1 MAAKKL
7 TADQAERQLQERWR
21 AAVEAITPEALARG
35 HTHSLEIYQAVLDG
49 TLTDE
54 VWYCSRRAA
63 KTETALG
70 VLLLVAILA
79 PDRSNLYLGLTDFP
93 VLRVRRRWLRLL
105 KKFKVPCTNIEKD
118 AAYETEF
125 PNGSRVVFG
134 TTANRAHIQN
144 YLGDSM
150 GRGSVGIV
158 DESQS
163 QGQVLKEIVEEILG
177 PMISERSVDNP
188 EPGRIIVCGT
198 AVDSAGGYFDTLY
211 ERCAILDAD
220 GRLVGIKP
228 NAGWTPRSWS
238 RFDNPGLVDEARSL
252 ADFCRKHSYESTDP
266 FILQV
271 FHGLRVFDVNA
282 TCYRY
287 SVARNRWKG
296 TPAPWT
302 LDPVTK
308 LLLTDFLAPG
318 RLIAVLPPPGIDT
331 FAAGID
337 AGSHDRTGIVLWGWS
352 SRHLVPGVWQVA
364 EWSTEPKTPVATS
377 QYIAVLAAFRTHYG
391 RVVRMIRDDGS
402 SQTIDDSHRIETGV
416 NIEPPTKGKGSKR
429 ARVERL
435 ADLLATDRA
444 HVLEGSALET
454 DLMLTRW
461 DQIARSEGRWK
472 FDDSIIHPDVADAG
486 TYGLEG
492 TFIEPPKRDE
502 KRYASEAEAIQAQ
515 TRALFQKSLNTRPVR
530 RDPPRTSSSLWGRI
544 PR

>member
-1 MAAKKL
+1 MAAKRKL
-7 TADQAERQLQERWR
+7 TPAQEESLLQQRWQ

-35 HTHSLEIYQAVLDG
+35 HKQSLEIYRTAVDG
-49 TLTDE
+49 TLADE

-70 VLLLVAILA
+70 VLLLVSILA
-79 PDRSNLYLGLTDFP
+79 PDRSSLYLGLTDFP
-93 VLRVRRRWLRLL
+93 VTRVRRRWLKLL
-105 KKFKVPCTNIEKD
+105 KKFKVPCTNTEKD

-150 GRGSVGIV
+150 SRGSVAIV

-177 PMISERSVDNP
+177 PMISERSVENP

-220 GRLVGIKP
+220 GRLVGGKP
-228 NAGWTPRSWS
+228 GAGWKPRSWN

-252 ADFCRKHSYESTDP
+252 ADFCRKHNYQPTDP

-271 FHGLRVFDVNA
+271 FYGLRVFDANA

-287 SVARNRWKG
+287 SVARNRWTG
-296 TPAPWT
+296 TPAPWS
-302 LDPVTK
+302 LD
-308 LLLTDFLAPG
+308 LTLAPG

-352 SRHLVPGVWQVA
+352 SQHLVLGVWQCA
-364 EWSTEPKTPVATS
+364 EWSTEPKTAVTTS
-377 QYIAVLAAFRTHYG
+377 QYIAVLSTFRQRYG

-402 SQTIDDSHRIETGV
+402 SQTIDDSHRVETGV
-416 NIEPPTKGKGSKR
+416 NIEPPTKGKGSKK

-435 ADLLATDRA
+435 ADLLSTDRA
-444 HVLEGSALET
+444 HVLEGSALEI

-461 DQIARSEGRWK
+461 DQVARSEGRWK

-492 TFIEPPKRDE
+492 TFIEPPKRQD
-502 KRYASEAEAIQAQ
+502 KRYATEADAIQAH
-515 TRALFQKSLNTRPVR
+515 TLELLRKSLNTRPVR
-530 RDPPRTSSSLWGRI
+530 REPPRASGSLWGRI